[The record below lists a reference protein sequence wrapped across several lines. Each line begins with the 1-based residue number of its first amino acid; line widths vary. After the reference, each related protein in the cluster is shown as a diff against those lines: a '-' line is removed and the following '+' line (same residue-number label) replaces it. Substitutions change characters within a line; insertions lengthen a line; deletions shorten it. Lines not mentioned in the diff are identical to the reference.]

1 MNCWNCGKELTDG
14 AAFCT
19 GCGASAVRR
28 EPETPEG
35 RALRSLLDH
44 YGVERALEGSFR
56 LPGGLGDLLDR
67 PEPLRT
73 HLKLALDAGLGQLLL
88 TQLRENGAAP
98 TADFAAQERTLLTDR
113 AGLSG
118 PAAESLMR
126 AVDEMLGWQSAAA
139 ACAQPV
145 ERPMERPSE
154 FERMAAAAAPAVP
167 AVASAGV
174 PAWLKV
180 LGVLGAVLLV
190 MGSLGFETTTWC
202 MALLRLVPVSMRK
215 TSVYMNTVEKMLGN
229 TLSITPVLLSLMAL
243 YQLGKGR
250 KKAAGSC
257 AVANAA
263 VIALMLIGLGRMN
276 AWLAMLEL
284 PMALYAALL
293 VLVTTR
299 DSVEPWAEAGMWATA
314 LLGVGCFAAMSF
326 LKLGSVIK
334 GAWEPLKWSKLAWLS
349 ANWFEMVFL
358 NGATYYQKM
367 SGCLTAFFPLH
378 RVLQMA
384 MTAVWLRVLRKR
396 LG

>member
-19 GCGASAVRR
+19 GCGASAARR
-28 EPETPEG
+28 EPQTPEG

-56 LPGGLGDLLDR
+56 LPGGLGDLLDH

-88 TQLRENGAAP
+88 TQLRENGATP
-98 TADFAAQERTLLTDR
+98 TADFAAQERALLTDR

-118 PAAESLMR
+118 PAAESLMC
-126 AVDEMLGWQSAAA
+126 AVDEMLGWQSGNAVR
-139 ACAQPV
+139 AQPV
-145 ERPMERPSE
+145 ERPMERPLEDMSA
-154 FERMAAAAAPAVP
+154 FARMAPAPAS
-167 AVASAGV
+167 VAAQEQ
-174 PAWLKV
+174 AMARRK
-180 LGVLGAVLLV
+180 LGMFGIVMLL
-190 MGSLGFETTTWC
+190 
-202 MALLRLVPVSMRK
+202 
-215 TSVYMNTVEKMLGN
+215 
-229 TLSITPVLLSLMAL
+229 LLSLFDMTTWTCAIGRLLPASVRMLWVRYSSYTDILIGALCIVPVLMSMLAL

-299 DSVEPWAEAGMWATA
+299 DSVEPWTEAGMWATA

-334 GAWEPLKWSKLAWLS
+334 DAWEPLKWSKLAWLS

-396 LG
+396 QG

>member
-19 GCGASAVRR
+19 GCGASAARR
-28 EPETPEG
+28 EPQTPEG

-88 TQLRENGAAP
+88 TQLRENGATL
-98 TADFAAQERTLLTDR
+98 TADFAAQERALLTDR

-126 AVDEMLGWQSAAA
+126 AVDEMLGWQSGAAV
-139 ACAQPV
+139 CAQPV

-154 FERMAAAAAPAVP
+154 FERMAAAAAS
-167 AVASAGV
+167 VAAQEQ
-174 PAWLKV
+174 AMARRK
-180 LGVLGAVLLV
+180 LGMFGIVMLLLL
-190 MGSLGFETTTWC
+190 SLFDMTTWTC
-202 MALLRLVPVSMRK
+202 AIGRLLPASVRMFWVRYSSYTDMLIGALCIV
-215 TSVYMNTVEKMLGN
+215 
-229 TLSITPVLLSLMAL
+229 PVLLSLMAL

-334 GAWEPLKWSKLAWLS
+334 GAWEPLKWSKQAWLS

-367 SGCLTAFFPLH
+367 SGCLTAFFPVH

-396 LG
+396 KG